1 MTSTPDNPDPTPR
14 GERRPSE
21 ETMLAW
27 IEGELSASEVAQL
40 ERDYPKAAFQV
51 RLMRGDAGALRACAG
66 EAAPS
71 DLASRT
77 IEALQREA
85 MLRLVAAEA
94 ETPVAPVRMASPRE
108 TVLARVGG
116 WRLALAAMLTLA
128 VGAGVYVATTG
139 GSPTTPNRGTTFGPL
154 ATTPVPG
161 GDASKIAIASPAA
174 SADSADSTMRSSG
187 TEAPSAE
194 IPSDTI
200 AMNRKESAGE
210 ATGGTGNVADA
221 GVMESSLAATDRLL
235 ALAREGRLVMRVE
248 GASRPLSIVEATAA
262 RDTSRTWRLSK
273 DVPDS
278 VLASLAPV
286 VTSAGSHDSG
296 EPSAVIVAAEHMPDQ
311 SLPIGP
317 GAMKAPLRSITAGT
331 PAPKATAY
339 YAELSADGDT
349 LDRVRTMFAAA
360 LRGEVEFEVLDTP
373 VSIESPAGVDDVL
386 WWTQSPANWS
396 PRVTVPIVVTR
407 R

>member
-14 GERRPSE
+14 GEQRPNE

-27 IEGELSASEVAQL
+27 IEGDLSPGEMARL
-40 ERDYPKAAFQV
+40 ERDYPKAAFEV
-51 RLMRGDAGALRACAG
+51 RLMRGDAAALRACAG

-85 MLRLVAAEA
+85 MRRLVAAEA
-94 ETPVAPVRMASPRE
+94 ETPGAPVRMVFERE
-108 TVLARVGG
+108 PVLARLGG

-128 VGAGVYVATTG
+128 VGAGVYISTRVG
-139 GSPTTPNRGTTFGPL
+139 GPRTPNPSTDFGPL

-161 GDASKIAIASPAA
+161 ADASTIAIASPEA
-174 SADSADSTMRSSG
+174 STNTTMRSRG
-187 TEAPSAE
+187 TEPASAEVPSA
-194 IPSDTI
+194 SI
-200 AMNRKESAGE
+200 AMSRTGSAGE
-210 ATGGTGNVADA
+210 ATGGTGEVADA

-248 GASRPLSIVEATAA
+248 GASRPLSLVESKAA
-262 RDTSRTWRLSK
+262 RDTSKTWRLSK
-273 DVPDS
+273 DVPDT

-286 VTSAGSHDSG
+286 VTNFGSQDSG
-296 EPSAVIVAAEHMPDQ
+296 EPSTVIVAAEHMPEP

-317 GAMKAPLRSITAGT
+317 GAMKAPLRSIAAAS

-339 YAELSADGDT
+339 YAELSADGET
-349 LDRVRTMFAAA
+349 LDRVRTMFATA

-373 VSIESPAGVDDVL
+373 MPIESPTGVDDVL
-386 WWTQSPANWS
+386 WWTHSPANWS
-396 PRVTVPIVVTR
+396 PRVTVPVVVTR